1 MAAATYST
9 TTSGTTLPKLW
20 KKIQGKLI
28 HGFNVKCEEWNLIQD
43 LSEFNVNF
51 SAREVTAPIDISE
64 HGGGASIPE
73 GGYEAVPYTTAPQ
86 ELTFTWV
93 NENHRFNKSKLSE
106 YLDRRAGD
114 AQLENQMKYQG
125 KKLLQALVRRV
136 GNQFYGYSTGVACQT
151 STNATSASQT
161 LTLINAYGESDLDN
175 AAFLASKFKVGD
187 RIALVRSAALVTNGI
202 GEVTAVTPATPSI
215 AVTMIGSC
223 DADANDYIT
232 YANSMENTT
241 LAGGTDYAKHV
252 NGLLDGA
259 NTTSIHGLSGS
270 TYPFWSAHVSSTGG
284 RYSLSHLRAGQFDIA
299 NRGGGKADLMIVSN
313 GVQTDMTLQQQA
325 VLRYE
330 DAMNMEFD
338 GATKIKGARIFTSR
352 KVPNSRVFLL
362 DSKKALKRW
371 SLMPFPDQD
380 GNFPE
385 DAFNV
390 NEDKVQDVSAVNF
403 SLDLSWALVWQNR
416 ACLSLSTGLTEA

>member
-1 MAAATYST
+1 M
-9 TTSGTTLPKLW
+9 PKLW

-28 HGFNVKCEEWNLIQD
+28 YGFNVQCEEWNLIQD
-43 LSEFNVNF
+43 LKNFEVNF
-51 SAREVTAPIDISE
+51 SAREVTAPLDISE
-64 HGGGASIPE
+64 HGGGASIVE

-106 YLDRRAGD
+106 YLDKRAGD
-114 AQLENQMKYQG
+114 SQLENQMKYQG
-125 KKLLQALVRRV
+125 KKLLQALVRRA
-136 GNQFYGYSTGVACQT
+136 GNQFYGYSTATVCET
-151 STNATSASQT
+151 TTTATSASQT
-161 LTLINAYGESDLDN
+161 MTLNDAYGEADLDN
-175 AAFLASKFKVGD
+175 AAFLASKWKVGD
-187 RIALVRSAALVTNGI
+187 RVAVQSSIGVLRTNGI
-202 GEVTAVTPATPSI
+202 GEITAVTAATPSI
-215 AVTMIGSC
+215 AATMIGSC
-223 DADANDYIT
+223 AVAAGDILT

-241 LAGGTDYAKHV
+241 IGGGTDYNKHV
-252 NGLLDGA
+252 AGLLDGA

-284 RYSLSHLRAGQFDIA
+284 RYSLSHLRAGQYAIQ
-299 NRGGGKADLMIVSN
+299 NNGGGKANLMIVSN
-313 GVQTDMTLQQQA
+313 GVLTDMTLQQQA

-338 GATKIKGARIFTSR
+338 GATKVKGARIFTSR

-416 ACLSLSTGLTEA
+416 SCLSLSTGLTEA